1 MRAWWSALWLAE
13 AVLLGIDMGN
23 EYTKVGLVRP
33 GKAFEIVHNVHSK
46 RKSPTAISFM
56 EATRA
61 FGDDALPHQG
71 KKPTHVPMFFPALA
85 GKTEAETALPERFYP
100 YKLAESGRGTHEY
113 ALGEEERNLTQ
124 IGTEELIGQF
134 VDWSRRLAEDAAA
147 ADGATIQIRE
157 AALTVPTDVSYAAR
171 LARLD
176 ALEIA
181 GLAKTYLVREL
192 GAAAIHRGVDWPD
205 WSANSTDANATHLLA
220 LFVNVGSTKAEAC
233 VVKYS
238 PVKLLGQTTS
248 HIEMLGCGIEHGLGG
263 HYFDLALAEK
273 ALGQFV
279 EKNPKLDGVKG
290 STRALRKLVV
300 QAEKTKVTLSANQ
313 QHKFSV
319 EGLYEDTDFGFPVQR
334 SELADLIPDL
344 KERLTKPILAALER
358 ANETLDALSSVEV
371 VGGGSRSPLVGT
383 ALGEIINAQRETPLE
398 LGRHLNG
405 DEAMALGSCF
415 FVANLS
421 THFKVRKMWYSD
433 STEYEYK
440 LRVTPLHPEQ
450 LEDVPAP
457 DKGEDDKDATWEN
470 WRRDVT
476 IKAGSR
482 YPVGKP
488 VRIRAPFD
496 LKFTIEEDGKP
507 VQELEVLI
515 YQERKDLEAKGT
527 YNLTS
532 PLPTVSFMFGMG
544 SGGVAGVAEIE
555 AHMFY
560 SAEQVTYKKIK
571 KEKEAKPEEKKEG
584 DGEEKEGEEKEGEEK
599 KEDEEKKEEDEE
611 KKEEEE
617 EKKEEEEEKKEDD
630 EEKTEE
636 EKPDEAA
643 AEKEGEEGVNA
654 TDANA
659 TNATA
664 EPEMEKV
671 VSYKKKKAKV
681 AIKISTVELPVR
693 PLMPKE
699 VAAAKTRLLEMH
711 KADQYVKDLEGAR
724 NALETAIYLLR
735 DKSEDE
741 NIVAV
746 STEEEVEKLRT
757 LASETEDWLMD
768 NGYEESTTLTVLEEK
783 IAELEGSVN
792 VLRNR
797 ALELEHRPLVIERV
811 EQVLAYVNETVEF
824 VKTNRTHVTPEQ
836 REVCTNK
843 TEAFVAWW
851 ENVTA
856 LQAEKK
862 ATDEPAYTGNDVMA
876 RLEKLQKEA
885 EKLMRIQYIPVPPP
899 TPKGPYDDMFK
910 DSNFSKEWFENLKKN
925 LSDENFS
932 NFNFSNFNFSNLNLS
947 NTTEGAGEGS
957 ESPKE
962 EETNSEL

>member
-1 MRAWWSALWLAE
+1 MSSS
-13 AVLLGIDMGN
+13 VPIC
-23 EYTKVGLVRP
+23 VR
-33 GKAFEIVHNVHSK
+33 FRS
-46 RKSPTAISFM
+46 S
-56 EATRA
+56 
-61 FGDDALPHQG
+61 
-71 KKPTHVPMFFPALA
+71 
-85 GKTEAETALPERFYP
+85 
-100 YKLAESGRGTHEY
+100 THEY

-171 LARLD
+171 MARLD
-176 ALEIA
+176 ALDIA
-181 GLAKTYLVREL
+181 GLTKTYLVREL

-273 ALGQFV
+273 ALGAFV
-279 EKNPKLDGVKG
+279 EKYPKLDGVKG
-290 STRALRKLVV
+290 SSRALCKLVV

-313 QHKFSV
+313 AHKFSV

-507 VQELEVLI
+507 VQELEVLL

-544 SGGVAGVAEIE
+544 PGGVPGLAEIE

-571 KEKEAKPEEKKEG
+571 KEKEAKPDEKKEG
-584 DGEEKEGEEKEGEEK
+584 DGEEKEGEEKDGEEK
-599 KEDEEKKEEDEE
+599 
-611 KKEEEE
+611 
-617 EKKEEEEEKKEDD
+617 
-630 EEKTEE
+630 
-636 EKPDEAA
+636 PGEAA
-643 AEKEGEEGVNA
+643 EEKEGEEANA

-671 VSYKKKKAKV
+671 ISYKKKKAKV
-681 AIKISTVELPVR
+681 AIKITTVELPVR
-693 PLMPKE
+693 PLTPKE
-699 VAAAKTRLLEMH
+699 VAAAKTRLVEMY

-735 DKSEDE
+735 EKSEDE
-741 NIVAV
+741 NILAV

-768 NGYEESTTLTVLEEK
+768 NGYEESTTLTVLGEK

-797 ALELEHRPLVIERV
+797 ALELEHW
-811 EQVLAYVNETVEF
+811 
-824 VKTNRTHVTPEQ
+824 
-836 REVCTNK
+836 C
-843 TEAFVAWW
+843 
-851 ENVTA
+851 
-856 LQAEKK
+856 
-862 ATDEPAYTGNDVMA
+862 
-876 RLEKLQKEA
+876 
-885 EKLMRIQYIPVPPP
+885 
-899 TPKGPYDDMFK
+899 
-910 DSNFSKEWFENLKKN
+910 S
-925 LSDENFS
+925 
-932 NFNFSNFNFSNLNLS
+932 
-947 NTTEGAGEGS
+947 
-957 ESPKE
+957 
-962 EETNSEL
+962 